1 MDIVICIVCFIIGMW
16 IEHFMMSTMINGKL
30 TGRCSKLKFQR
41 KDGRTQYL
49 FGPDSKTDFAIL
61 IYSLNENI
69 YGDVVTEIDKED

>member
-1 MDIVICIVCFIIGMW
+1 MYIVICIVCFIVGIW
-16 IEHFMMSTMINGKL
+16 FEYFMMSTMINGKL
-30 TGRCSKLKFQR
+30 TGKCSKLKFQR

>member
-1 MDIVICIVCFIIGMW
+1 MYIVICFGCFVLGLFAECFLI
-16 IEHFMMSTMINGKL
+16 SSMINGKL
-30 TGRCSKLKFQR
+30 TGRCSKLKFKR

-69 YGDVVTEIDKED
+69 YGDVISEIDKED

>member
-1 MDIVICIVCFIIGMW
+1 MYIAICIGCFVLGLFTECFLI
-16 IEHFMMSTMINGKL
+16 SSMINGKL

-49 FGPDSKTDFAIL
+49 FGPDSKNDFATL

>member
-1 MDIVICIVCFIIGMW
+1 MYIVICIVCFIVGIW
-16 IEHFMMSTMINGKL
+16 FEYFMMSTMINGKL
-30 TGRCSKLKFQR
+30 TGKCSRLKFQR